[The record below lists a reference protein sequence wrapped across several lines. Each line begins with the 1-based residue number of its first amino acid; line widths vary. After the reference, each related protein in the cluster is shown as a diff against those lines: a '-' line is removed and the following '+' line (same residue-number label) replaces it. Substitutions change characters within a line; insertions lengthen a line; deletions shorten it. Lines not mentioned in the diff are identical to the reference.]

1 MENLENIIEAILF
14 VSGDGLE
21 KSEIAEKLQVKE
33 KEVSDAVESLKEK
46 HAKTGIQVLTYKNKV
61 QLCSNPDYS
70 AYIDEVLKPIKEKQ
84 LTKAVMEVAAII
96 AYKQPITRLE
106 IENVRGVNSDYA
118 VSFLV
123 ENNLIE
129 VVGRKDAIGKP
140 FMYGTTDNF
149 LKKFGLQNIG
159 ELPDYDELLE
169 KIKVIEEPQEKSL
182 MHFEDYSE
190 IQGEDSEQKIEDP
203 KTNKEKPEEKR
214 KTVLDNIVSED
225 QNGDIEFSQDYIRS
239 LFSKGKK
246 TNPVDDPHTIGVEVE
261 EGKEFVEEEKAV
273 KKLINEVYELDNKDD
288 EDLG

>member
-21 KSEIAEKLQVKE
+21 KSEIAEKLQIKE
-33 KEVSDAVESLKEK
+33 KEVSQAVEKMIEK
-46 HAKTGIQVLTYKNKV
+46 HSKTGIQVITYKNKI
-61 QLCSNPDYS
+61 QLCSNPEYS
-70 AYIDEVLKPIKEKQ
+70 SFIDEVLRPIKEKQ

-96 AYKQPITRLE
+96 AYKQPTTRLE

-118 VSFLV
+118 VNYLV

-129 VVGRKDAIGKP
+129 VVGRKDAVGKP

-169 KIKVIEEPQEKSL
+169 KIKIIEEPQEKSL

-190 IQGEDSEQKIEDP
+190 TQQEKDQQEREINEIE
-203 KTNKEKPEEKR
+203 KNTQKEKPE
-214 KTVLDNIVSED
+214 TVLDNIVSED
-225 QNGDIEFSQDYIRS
+225 KNGDVEFSQDYIRS
-239 LFSKGKK
+239 LFNKGKK
-246 TNPVDDPHTIGVEVE
+246 TNPINDPRTIGVEVE

-273 KKLINEVYELDNKDD
+273 KKLISEVYELDNKED